1 MAWLVQRGGCCLQF
15 AVEKGAAMVKWFG
28 VSVTALLGAACL
40 GFAGL
45 WAYAIV
51 TGDKKVGL
59 PT

>member
-1 MAWLVQRGGCCLQF
+1 MA
-15 AVEKGAAMVKWFG
+15 KWMG
-28 VSVTALLGAACL
+28 VSVTGFMGLACL

-51 TGDKKVGL
+51 SGDHRVGL